1 MLFTNPRTGKAIA
14 EEIGSQYQP
23 SNTRRSAASS
33 NGQNEPIADSSTRMR
48 VWRLFRWSSPVAR

>member
-23 SNTRRSAASS
+23 SNTRRSVASS
-33 NGQNEPIADSSTRMR
+33 DGQNEPIADSSTRKC
-48 VWRLFRWSSPVAR
+48 VWRLVSSVITVAR